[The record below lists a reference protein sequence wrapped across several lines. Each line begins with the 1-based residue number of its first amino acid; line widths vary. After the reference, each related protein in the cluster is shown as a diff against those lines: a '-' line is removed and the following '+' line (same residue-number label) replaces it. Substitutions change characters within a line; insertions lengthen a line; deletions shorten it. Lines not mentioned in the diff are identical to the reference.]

1 MYKEQGRSSFL
12 KGKGST
18 NTRET
23 KATDDMA
30 TSLSSLGSH
39 NVSGRGLRKEEA
51 QSRIV
56 TFLYLKKNVLGFV
69 KR

>member
-39 NVSGRGLRKEEA
+39 SVSGSGVRKEA

-56 TFLYLKKNVLGFV
+56 KFLYLKKIFLGFV